1 MTYLNTTFMITKK
14 LNFLIIPLFLAG
26 IIFSC
31 SPTVKVTTDYD
42 HSANFS
48 EFKTFTVY
56 DLKAQKGQVNQL
68 DIDRIT
74 NAIRAEM
81 VSKGFSENK
90 NNPDLK
96 INAVSILK
104 NKTEVSATTDFY
116 GYGGRYRPYRYW
128 GGGMTAGIASTNF
141 NTYDYIDGSLIID
154 IVSTKSDK
162 LVWQGIGNAQM
173 SSVPDK
179 PEKLASGIKKIL
191 EGFPPDLLKK

>member
-1 MTYLNTTFMITKK
+1 MTNLNTTMMINKK
-14 LNFLIIPLFLAG
+14 LNFRIIPVLIACILY
-26 IIFSC
+26 SC
-31 SPTVKVTTDYD
+31 SPAVKVTTDYD
-42 HSANFS
+42 HSAKFS

-56 DLKAQKGQVNQL
+56 DLKAQEGQVNQL

-81 VSKGFSENK
+81 ISKGFTENN

-128 GGGMTAGIASTNF
+128 GGGIGAGTASTNF

-154 IVSTKSDK
+154 IVSAKSDK

-173 SSVPDK
+173 SSKPDK
-179 PEKLASGIKKIL
+179 PEKIAAGIKKIL
-191 EGFPPDLLKK
+191 AGFPPDSLKK